1 MRDHRDATGP
11 ATRSSVEV
19 AARDGATVLILSGE
33 LDLEMATP
41 VRLRFDE
48 LKGDVEADCAG
59 VTFMDCSGVNVMIE
73 MNQQCHARSAKLTV
87 VNPPPCVTRLLSL
100 TRLDGVLD
108 IRSRVPGG

>member
-1 MRDHRDATGP
+1 M
-11 ATRSSVEV
+11 
-19 AARDGATVLILSGE
+19 LILSGE